1 MIVDEIIEGL
11 QLGCENST
19 KSSFKTSFTHFAE
32 REMYRSRGIN
42 DRGIK
47 KIRKEGCSMNAWA
60 AFFFPKP
67 ARYVTTPHLTRSNS
81 PSPIWH
87 NSNAKTFQSTPLF
100 ARGCENIHALFPPPL
115 PRIFER
121 RGRKGVEMEI
131 TSGPRQRFDEVV
143 STNNLLY
150 ARRISMGTKEPRGSL
165 LGDECLAS
173 FECSHEIR
181 CMISKR
187 DHKLFDA
194 SASLFPR
201 KRRKRRFLSLLFE
214 VLSSIVWIFGKFVP
228 RFWLIV

>member
-1 MIVDEIIEGL
+1 
-11 QLGCENST
+11 
-19 KSSFKTSFTHFAE
+19 
-32 REMYRSRGIN
+32 
-42 DRGIK
+42 
-47 KIRKEGCSMNAWA
+47 MNAWA

-81 PSPIWH
+81 PIWH
-87 NSNAKTFQSTPLF
+87 NSNPKTFQSTPLF
-100 ARGCENIHALFPPPL
+100 ARGCEKDPRAFSSSL

-143 STNNLLY
+143 WTNNLLY

-194 SASLFPR
+194 SSFSR
-201 KRRKRRFLSLLFE
+201 KRRKRRFLSVIVFEVSLLFE
-214 VLSSIVWIFGKFVP
+214 VLSLTVWEICATFLVDCLT
-228 RFWLIV
+228 WTCEIL